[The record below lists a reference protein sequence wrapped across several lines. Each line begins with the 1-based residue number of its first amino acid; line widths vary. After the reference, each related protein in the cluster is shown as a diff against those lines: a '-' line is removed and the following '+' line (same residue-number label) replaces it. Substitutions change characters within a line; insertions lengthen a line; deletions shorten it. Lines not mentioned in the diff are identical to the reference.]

1 MEEVFEGSEDA
12 KKWPLWTAE
21 AGNLVPAKAESG
33 LSPSPVPSSASTPQP
48 EGKPHYRSGTRR
60 PKKSLD
66 DMFATAKAKK
76 LSTLDKSAMDW
87 KEHVE
92 SSRDIKEDLEANRR
106 AGGYLDRVEFLQ
118 RVEQR
123 KEAEREQI
131 GSKRRKA

>member
-1 MEEVFEGSEDA
+1 MEEVYEDSEDGR
-12 KKWPLWTAE
+12 KWPLWTVDAS
-21 AGNLVPAKAESG
+21 NLNPTESG
-33 LSPSPVPSSASTPQP
+33 PSPSPVPSSSSTPQP
-48 EGKPHYRSGTRR
+48 DGKPHHRPGPRR

-87 KEHVE
+87 KDHVE
-92 SSRDIKEDLEANRR
+92 SSQDIKEDLETNRR
-106 AGGYLDRVEFLQ
+106 AGGYLDKVEFLQ

-131 GSKRRKA
+131 GSKRRRA